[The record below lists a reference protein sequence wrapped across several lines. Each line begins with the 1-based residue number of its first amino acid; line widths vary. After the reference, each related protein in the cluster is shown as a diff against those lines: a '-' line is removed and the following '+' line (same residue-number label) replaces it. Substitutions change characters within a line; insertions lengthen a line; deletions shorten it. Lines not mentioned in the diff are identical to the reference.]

1 MTPDE
6 IYIELGKLIV
16 LLNSDDNEKLV
27 RILEHRM
34 YKVAWTSSSELLER
48 AASILNENIDVM
60 SKEASERAKL
70 IITEIEEI
78 IRN

>member
-6 IYIELGKLIV
+6 IYTELGKLIV

-34 YKVAWTSSSELLER
+34 YKVAWTSSSELLESV
-48 AASILNENIDVM
+48 ASTLNENIDAM
-60 SKEASERAKL
+60 NKSASEQAKL
-70 IITEIEEI
+70 IITEIDRI